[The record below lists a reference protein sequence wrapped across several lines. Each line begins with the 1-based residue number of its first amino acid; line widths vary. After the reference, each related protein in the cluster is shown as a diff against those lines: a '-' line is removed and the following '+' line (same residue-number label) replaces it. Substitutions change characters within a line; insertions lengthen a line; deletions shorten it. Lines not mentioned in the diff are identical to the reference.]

1 MTNTVT
7 KQSLWVFD
15 IVYEADILFMSLH
28 VNCNKEKLKKKKK
41 KAHDIRYRSKKK
53 KKRNLGRGRRDL
65 SLVSGIERL
74 LISVVL
80 YSLYRLGA
88 LSMTDY

>member
-28 VNCNKEKLKKKKK
+28 VNCNKEKLKNNNKKQHMTSDTEVKKKK
-41 KAHDIRYRSKKK
+41 KGTWEGEEGTCH
-53 KKRNLGRGRRDL
+53 
-65 SLVSGIERL
+65 
-74 LISVVL
+74 
-80 YSLYRLGA
+80 
-88 LSMTDY
+88 

>member
-1 MTNTVT
+1 MTSDTEV
-7 KQSLWVFD
+7 
-15 IVYEADILFMSLH
+15 
-28 VNCNKEKLKKKKK
+28 KK
-41 KAHDIRYRSKKK
+41 KKK